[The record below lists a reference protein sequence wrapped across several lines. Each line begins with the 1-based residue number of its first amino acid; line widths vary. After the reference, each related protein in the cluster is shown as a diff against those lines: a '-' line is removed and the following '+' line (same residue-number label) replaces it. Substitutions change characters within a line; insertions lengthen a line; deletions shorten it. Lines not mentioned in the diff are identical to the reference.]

1 MSNSIDVFVQ
11 DGDGDPVAGKRVR
24 ITIKGFLSGG
34 AIEEFT
40 DDEGH
45 AEFETAGD
53 YEDSRE
59 FWIRVGDELWG
70 PYEIGG
76 GAFTVELGTGD

>member
-1 MSNSIDVFVQ
+1 MSHSLDVYVV
-11 DGDGDPVAGKRVR
+11 DSEGEPVAGTKVK
-24 ITIKGFLSGG
+24 IIIAGFWQGG
-34 AIEEFT
+34 SLEEYT

-45 AEFETAGD
+45 AQFETAGD

-59 FWIRVGDELWG
+59 LWINVRGEEYG

-76 GAFTVELGTGD
+76 GGWTINV